1 MDLSQALASPCALT
15 KRLLIL
21 YEIHKHTI
29 QVHIHEPGRATPDRL
44 FQVAGLQKE
53 NHELGGK
60 MAAATLET
68 SEKARE
74 LAGLGKKLV
83 AAEKAAEKLRQALKK
98 LERERDARPPPEA
111 LVRVH

>member
-1 MDLSQALASPCALT
+1 
-15 KRLLIL
+15 
-21 YEIHKHTI
+21 
-29 QVHIHEPGRATPDRL
+29 
-44 FQVAGLQKE
+44 
-53 NHELGGK
+53 

-74 LAGLGKKLV
+74 LADLGKKLT

-111 LVRVH
+111 LVSVL